1 MEIDEQKRYKNPPLA
16 FAKAVTERAKAAWE
30 DGSFMESVTP
40 TTRALL
46 TYWFDDAYVDM
57 RDLNFHIGQRKY
69 LKKIKSLTSITKSLR
84 NFY

>member
-1 MEIDEQKRYKNPPLA
+1 MEIDEQKRYKYPPLA

-57 RDLNFHIGQRKY
+57 RDLNFHIGQRNA
-69 LKKIKSLTSITKSLR
+69 IMNII
-84 NFY
+84 